1 MAFGL
6 WFLDLYLELRDKLLA
21 QIFQAQKPKL
31 KDLIRYKLFIRK
43 NMTQLEKINQDIT
56 TAMKA
61 KDADRL
67 STLRMMKT
75 ALKNKE
81 LEKDKG
87 QTLDEAEASKIL
99 QTLLKQRRDSIEQF
113 TKGGRQE
120 LADKEAAEMKVI
132 KEYLPTAVDEAA
144 LAKIVEET
152 IAEMGANSPQQ
163 MGLVM
168 KAVMAKLVGQTVDG
182 KVVSGLVK
190 TKLG

>member
-1 MAFGL
+1 
-6 WFLDLYLELRDKLLA
+6 
-21 QIFQAQKPKL
+21 
-31 KDLIRYKLFIRK
+31 
-43 NMTQLEKINQDIT
+43 MTQLEKINQDIT

-87 QTLDEAEASKIL
+87 QTLDEAEAIKIL

-132 KEYLPTAVDEAA
+132 EEYLPTAVDEAA

-152 IAEMGANSPQQ
+152 IAEMGANSPPQ

-190 TKLG
+190 TRLG

>member
-1 MAFGL
+1 
-6 WFLDLYLELRDKLLA
+6 
-21 QIFQAQKPKL
+21 
-31 KDLIRYKLFIRK
+31 
-43 NMTQLEKINQDIT
+43 MTQLEKINQDIT

-132 KEYLPTAVDEAA
+132 EEYLPTAVDEAA

-168 KAVMAKLVGQTVDG
+168 KAVMARLVGQTVDG
-182 KVVSGLVK
+182 KIVSGLVK
-190 TKLG
+190 AKLG

>member
-1 MAFGL
+1 
-6 WFLDLYLELRDKLLA
+6 
-21 QIFQAQKPKL
+21 
-31 KDLIRYKLFIRK
+31 
-43 NMTQLEKINQDIT
+43 MTQLEKINQDIT

-87 QTLDEAEASKIL
+87 QTLDEAEAIKIL

-132 KEYLPTAVDEAA
+132 EEYLPTAVDEAA

-190 TKLG
+190 TRLGG

>member
-1 MAFGL
+1 
-6 WFLDLYLELRDKLLA
+6 
-21 QIFQAQKPKL
+21 
-31 KDLIRYKLFIRK
+31 
-43 NMTQLEKINQDIT
+43 MTQLEKINQDIT

-87 QTLDEAEASKIL
+87 QTLDEAEAIKIL

-132 KEYLPTAVDEAA
+132 EEYLPTAVDEAA

-168 KAVMAKLVGQTVDG
+168 KAVMARLVGQTVDG
-182 KVVSGLVK
+182 KIVSGLVK
-190 TKLG
+190 AKLG

>member
-1 MAFGL
+1 
-6 WFLDLYLELRDKLLA
+6 
-21 QIFQAQKPKL
+21 
-31 KDLIRYKLFIRK
+31 
-43 NMTQLEKINQDIT
+43 MTQLEKINQDIT

-87 QTLDEAEASKIL
+87 QTLDEAEAIKIL

-132 KEYLPTAVDEAA
+132 EEYLPTAVDEAA

-152 IAEMGANSPQQ
+152 IAEMNANSPQQ

-190 TKLG
+190 TRLG